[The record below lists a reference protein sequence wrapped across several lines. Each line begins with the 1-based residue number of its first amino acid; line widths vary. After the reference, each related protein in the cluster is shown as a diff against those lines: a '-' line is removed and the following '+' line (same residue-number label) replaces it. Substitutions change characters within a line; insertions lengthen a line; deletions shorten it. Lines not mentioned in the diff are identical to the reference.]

1 MKAIKS
7 IRFIATL
14 MALAAFMLVI
24 KSCKKVDN
32 SGTTNAEAAKAA
44 AIQSVKAQYGDISAG
59 IVYNVNKA
67 ADEYFYKNTEGKM
80 VSLYGAVANAANG
93 PDISAPNPPGCQ
105 YNCTNTTN
113 PANLRLVYTLN
124 QVQRFYDCETATNAQ
139 QSKVSV
145 DWTVSVPFV
154 IGGPKPTFSTGDV
167 KFINA
172 SGVTLLTLTAST
184 GSFALGINYLGPDPA
199 CTTGRLYKIT
209 YMFNNVANGYFA
221 SGNTIKAS
229 LSLANDCA
237 LLGNVA
243 ASGDIAAPAFSQNAY
258 LPCNRIDKV
267 YITPG
272 STTVLGNAAALCTQP
287 SGWIYPDYQQLE
299 YRKVVA
305 QSGSLNWADQTDAF
319 GNPSTVYWSIP
330 LGSSSPAAIFAPTN
344 GGSLA
349 SISANSGMWLIRY
362 RNVKTGTCNTINPSG
377 PPNGNWG
384 NTALWV
390 TEAYPF

>member
-1 MKAIKS
+1 MKTTKS
-7 IRFIATL
+7 IRFIAIL
-14 MALAAFMLVI
+14 MAMAAFMLVI

-184 GSFALGINYLGPDPA
+184 GNFALSINYLGPDPA

-258 LPCNRIDKV
+258 LPCNRVDKAFLSAGGGGAP
-267 YITPG
+267 IIISG
-272 STTVLGNAAALCTQP
+272 GNASLCSNPAGFLT
-287 SGWIYPDYQQLE
+287 IDAYQLE
-299 YRKVVA
+299 YRQKTAVSDKWDDQINNSPVRWSVP
-305 QSGSLNWADQTDAF
+305 SGGTAF
-319 GNPSTVYWSIP
+319 LPTFSY
-330 LGSSSPAAIFAPTN
+330 GSSATLTFITA
-344 GGSLA
+344 GSGL
-349 SISANSGMWLIRY
+349 WLVRY
-362 RNVKTGTCNTINPSG
+362 RNVKTGTCDIISPSV
-377 PPNGNWG
+377 PNGIWSNP
-384 NTALWV
+384 ALWV
-390 TEAYPF
+390 MQTYNAL